1 MAVYV
6 GQITL
11 ADVAPPVAATVA
23 FGVAVTHNYLAN
35 RWVTFRRQ
43 RSGFASQ
50 GARFA
55 VVSTVALGVNLGLL
69 ALLLGVMESV
79 AAQLVAVCVAMPVN
93 FLGNKLDRG
102 ANLVLQMDCDFSH
115 DPTDIGR
122 LVAATKDADVVLGS
136 RYVPAGAVTD
146 WPLLRR
152 LISRGGR
159 WYARTIL
166 GVGIRDLTGGF
177 ECFRWEALEAL
188 LWYDTRSSGDG
199 FQIEMTHR
207 ALRADLRVREV
218 PIEFSDRT
226 LGSSKMS
233 RGIALEAARVVVALR
248 RSPSPFP
255 PATINREARVSSPR
269 EV

>member
-1 MAVYV
+1 MTPAPSICVCIPTYNEAKNVEPMAGAV
-6 GQITL
+6 L
-11 ADVAPPVAATVA
+11 ATTERLRLAATLLVIDDGSPDGTGA
-23 FGVAVTHNYLAN
+23 IADRLAAADPRVAVLHRRTKDGIGPAYLAGL
-35 RWVTFRRQ
+35 RW
-43 RSGFASQ
+43 
-50 GARFA
+50 
-55 VVSTVALGVNLGLL
+55 AL
-69 ALLLGVMESV
+69 A
-79 AAQLVAVCVAMPVN
+79 
-93 FLGNKLDRG
+93 RG
-102 ANLVLQMDCDFSH
+102 ADLVLQMDCDFSH

-152 LISRGGR
+152 LISRGGC

-177 ECFRWEALEAL
+177 KCFRREALEAL

-207 ALRADLRVREV
+207 ALRAGLRVREV
-218 PIEFSDRT
+218 PIVFSDRT

-233 RGIALEAARVVVALR
+233 RGIALEAARVVIALR

>member
-1 MAVYV
+1 MIPTPSICVCIPTYNEAKNVEPMAGAV
-6 GQITL
+6 L
-11 ADVAPPVAATVA
+11 ATTQRLGLAATLLVIDDGSPDGTGA
-23 FGVAVTHNYLAN
+23 IADRLAAADPRVAVLHRRTKDGIGPAYLAGF
-35 RWVTFRRQ
+35 RW
-43 RSGFASQ
+43 
-50 GARFA
+50 
-55 VVSTVALGVNLGLL
+55 AL
-69 ALLLGVMESV
+69 A
-79 AAQLVAVCVAMPVN
+79 
-93 FLGNKLDRG
+93 RG
-102 ANLVLQMDCDFSH
+102 ADPVLQMDCDFSH
-115 DPTDIGR
+115 DPADIGR

-152 LISRGGR
+152 LISRGGC

-177 ECFRWEALEAL
+177 KCFRREALEAL
-188 LWYDTRSSGDG
+188 LRYDTRSSGDG